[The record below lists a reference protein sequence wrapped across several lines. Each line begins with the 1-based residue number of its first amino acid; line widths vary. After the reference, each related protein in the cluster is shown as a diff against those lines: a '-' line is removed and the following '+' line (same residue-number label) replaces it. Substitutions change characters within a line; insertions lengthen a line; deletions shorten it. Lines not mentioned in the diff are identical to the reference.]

1 MVVQTETA
9 TAILLMKRGRSLVT
23 RRCFG
28 LAHPTPPPAGS
39 SEQEQQP
46 GSSGSSTDAADRLVA
61 AVFDPL
67 RAFRAFGVTAGGEL
81 VVLTVPSGMAAHQCR
96 VSCCRCSQPGHGA
109 SRTG

>member
-1 MVVQTETA
+1 MVVQSETA

-28 LAHPTPPPAGS
+28 LAHPTPPAGS
-39 SEQEQQP
+39 AQGQP
-46 GSSGSSTDAADRLVA
+46 GSGGNRSDVGDRLVA

-96 VSCCRCSQPGHGA
+96 VSF
-109 SRTG
+109 